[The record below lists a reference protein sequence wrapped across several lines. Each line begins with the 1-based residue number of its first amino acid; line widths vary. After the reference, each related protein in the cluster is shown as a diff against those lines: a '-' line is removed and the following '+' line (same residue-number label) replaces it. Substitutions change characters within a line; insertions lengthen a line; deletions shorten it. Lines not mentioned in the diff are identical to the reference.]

1 MSVSPAG
8 DEVEEAI
15 RSLRAVILAGERYRH
30 VLADRVGLGITETQA
45 ISYLTVF
52 GDRGQTDLAA
62 DLGITTGSST
72 ALVDRLERRGIAE
85 RYAHPSDRRRALVRL
100 TDKGQAV
107 VRSSHDWLLA
117 ALQDVPEERMGE
129 AAGFLRSIADRLN
142 AQSRQMAGGADQPGL
157 GEPEPEPTAG

>member
-1 MSVSPAG
+1 MPVTRDG

-30 VLADRVGLGITETQA
+30 VLADRIGLGITETQA

-62 DLGITTGSST
+62 DLGITSGSST
-72 ALVDRLERRGIAE
+72 ALVDRLERSGIAE

-100 TDKGQAV
+100 TAKGQAV
-107 VRSSHDWLLA
+107 VRTSHDWLLA
-117 ALQDVPEERMGE
+117 ALADVPDEGLGE
-129 AAGFLRSIADRLN
+129 AAGVLRSIADRLN
-142 AQSRQMAGGADQPGL
+142 AQSSQMAATPDVPL
-157 GEPEPEPTAG
+157 AEREPTAG

>member
-1 MSVSPAG
+1 MSRDG
-8 DEVEEAI
+8 EQVEEAI
-15 RSLRAVILAGERYRH
+15 RNLRAVILAGERYRQ
-30 VLADRVGLGITETQA
+30 VLADRLGLGITETQA

-62 DLGITTGSST
+62 DLGITSGSST
-72 ALVDRLERRGIAE
+72 ALVDRLERSGIAE

-100 TDKGQAV
+100 TAKGHAV

-117 ALQDVPEERMGE
+117 ALQDVPDERLTE

-142 AQSRQMAGGADQPGL
+142 AQSQQMAAGGDLPPAFV
-157 GEPEPEPTAG
+157 GEEPAAR

>member
-1 MSVSPAG
+1 MSRDG
-8 DEVEEAI
+8 DQVEEAV
-15 RSLRAVILAGERYRH
+15 RNLRAVILAGERYRQ
-30 VLADRVGLGITETQA
+30 VLADRLGLGITETQA

-62 DLGITTGSST
+62 DLGITSGSST
-72 ALVDRLERRGIAE
+72 ALVDRLERSGIAE

-117 ALQDVPEERMGE
+117 ALRDVPDERVGE
-129 AAGFLRSIADRLN
+129 AALFLRSIADRLN
-142 AQSRQMAGGADQPGL
+142 DQSRQMAEGHDLPPALVREPPAQP
-157 GEPEPEPTAG
+157 

>member
-1 MSVSPAG
+1 VPVTRDG

-15 RSLRAVILAGERYRH
+15 RHLRAMILAGERYRQ
-30 VLADRVGLGITETQA
+30 VLAERVGLGVTETQA

-62 DLGITTGSST
+62 DLGITSGSST

-100 TDKGQAV
+100 TDKGHEV
-107 VRSSHDWLLA
+107 VRMSHDWLLSA
-117 ALQDVPEERMGE
+117 FADVPDERL
-129 AAGFLRSIADRLN
+129 ADAGRFLRTIADRLN
-142 AQSRQMAGGADQPGL
+142 AQSQRMAEGL
-157 GEPEPEPTAG
+157 DLAPALLDEPAAG